1 MHLFRCEAMVAG
13 TRRQQWDGKDASVQ
27 NDSESLLNLLKI
39 RYGGDD
45 KKGIKDASRVPDQ
58 HLNGSQCHFLK
69 ED

>member
-1 MHLFRCEAMVAG
+1 MERKLESR
-13 TRRQQWDGKDASVQ
+13 TIQ
-27 NDSESLLNLLKI
+27 SLLNLLKI